1 MQQLLAMKN
10 ALLLFALLGFS
21 LTAFSQTKVH
31 GIIKDDVTGELLMG
45 VNVIYA
51 PGQGTVTDINGEY
64 SLSIAPGDYQFEV
77 AYVGYETLKKSV
89 KVAGRDMTLNFDLS
103 TSEMDEIEIVADVA
117 LERKT
122 PVAFTDIPAIK
133 IREELGARDFPM
145 LLNSTPG
152 VYATQSG
159 GGDGDARVN
168 IRGFNQRNIAV
179 MVDGIPMNDMEN
191 GWVYWSN
198 WFGLD
203 AVTQKTQVQRG
214 LGASKLAVPAVG
226 GNMNIL
232 SQGIE
237 NKFNANATVEYG
249 NNNNR
254 RITVGLNTGRMEN
267 GWGFTTA
274 LSYKDNDGWVN
285 NLNSRQIFYF
295 FKLQKEFEKHNFS
308 LSAMGSPQ
316 MHEQRLGRSNLAFY
330 DVKYAVE
337 QGYDTTGFMAAGVP
351 MDKGL
356 RFNSEWGFLKRDRY
370 DDNAPVEAQSARTNY
385 YHKPIINFKHFW
397 TPNSRTAISNIVYA
411 SFGKGGG
418 TRANTAILDA
428 EGMTNFQYMYD
439 KNTKPI
445 VNFLGVELFPY
456 DLNYVNDTSQYK
468 SSYYLQSSINNHQ
481 WYGLLSTVKYK
492 VNEEIEITGGF
503 DGRTYKVDRYQVV
516 YDLLGGDYV
525 TVDRKFQDQN
535 LINENGFSQV
545 VRREGQKINY
555 DISTYVHQAGL
566 FFLGEYSKPRFSAF
580 VNLTASTHDYQRV
593 DHFALKVNDEKVK
606 SDWQHYL
613 GYTGKTGAKF
623 ILNKTQNVFANIGYL
638 NRAPNVA
645 NTFSGTTLNIYQ
657 GLANEKIASAE
668 AGYNLKIDKFR
679 AVANAYYTTWA
690 NRPVTGS
697 RTNGTDQVFYNVTGL
712 KAVHKGFELETE
724 YSPVKNLT
732 LEGVLSLGDWRWN
745 SSAEAVITNEIGTEI
760 LDTVRFDATGVKVSD
775 AAQTQV
781 SFALRYE
788 PIKNFYFKPRYTYF
802 NNYFAEFNPDALTG
816 DNSRR
821 QSWKVPS
828 YYMVDL
834 SFGYNYDVSKKYRV
848 GFRAN
853 LINVTDSKWI
863 SNILNQ
869 DGNVFV
875 TDALNNEFGG
885 GFDAQSAG
893 VYYGMGFRWNFGIT
907 FSYK

>member
-1 MQQLLAMKN
+1 MIKQFIFHHQSQRLLAMKKS
-10 ALLLFALLGFS
+10 LLLLSLL
-21 LTAFSQTKVH
+21 AFSTALFAQTKVH
-31 GIIKDDVTGELLMG
+31 GVIKDDVNDELLIG

-51 PGQGTVTDINGEY
+51 PGQGVTSDYNGEY
-64 SLSIAPGDYQFEV
+64 SFTIPAGDYQFEV
-77 AYVGYETLKKSV
+77 AYVGYETIKRSV
-89 KVAGRDMTLNFDLS
+89 KVAGKDMVLNFELS
-103 TSEMDEIEIVADVA
+103 STTMDEIEIVADVA

-145 LLNSTPG
+145 ILNSTPG

-203 AVTQKTQVQRG
+203 AVTSKTQVQRG

-237 NKFNANATVEYG
+237 NKFNANASIEYG

-254 RITVGLNTGRMEN
+254 RITVGVNTGRMKG
-267 GWGFTTA
+267 GWGFTSA
-274 LSYKDNDGWVN
+274 LSAKANDGWVT
-285 NLNSRQIFYF
+285 NLNSKQLFYF
-295 FKLQKEFEKHNFS
+295 FKLQKEFEKHSFS

-316 MHEQRLGRSNLAFY
+316 EHDQRLGRSNLAFY
-330 DVKYAVE
+330 DVKYAVA
-337 QGYDTTGFMAAGVP
+337 QGYDTTGYGAAGVP

-370 DDNAPVEAQSARTNY
+370 DDNATVEAQSARTNY

-397 TPNSRTAISNIVYA
+397 TPNNRTAISNIVYA

-418 TRANTAILDA
+418 TRANTAILDS
-428 EGMTNFQYMYD
+428 EGLTDFQYMYD

-492 VNEEIEITGGF
+492 LNEEIELTGGF

-535 LINENGFSQV
+535 IISENGKSQV
-545 VRREGQKINY
+545 VRREGDKINY
-555 DISTYVHQAGL
+555 DISTFVRQAGL

-580 VNLTASTHDYQRV
+580 VNLTVSTHGYKRV
-593 DHFALKVNDEKVK
+593 NHYALKINDQKIE
-606 SDWQHYL
+606 SDVQHFL
-613 GYTGKTGAKF
+613 GYTAKTGAKY
-623 ILNKTQNVFANIGYL
+623 ILNKTQNVFLNIGYL
-638 NRAPNVA
+638 DRAPNVA
-645 NTFSGTTLNIYQ
+645 NTFSGTTLNIFQ
-657 GLANEKIASAE
+657 GLANEKIASSE
-668 AGYNLKIDKFR
+668 IGYNLKIDKFR
-679 AVANAYYTTWA
+679 AVVNAYYTTWA

-697 RTNGTDQVFYNVTGL
+697 KTNGTDQVFYNVTGL
-712 KAVHKGFELETE
+712 KAVHKGVELETE
-724 YSPVKNLT
+724 YSPIKNLT
-732 LEGVLSLGDWRWN
+732 LEGVVSLGDWRWN
-745 SSAEAVITNEIGTEI
+745 SAAQAVITNEIGTEI
-760 LDTVRFDATGVKVSD
+760 LDTVSFDATGVKVSD
-775 AAQTQV
+775 AAQTQL

-788 PIKNFYFKPRYTYF
+788 PIKNLYIKPRFTYF
-802 NNYFAEFNPDALTG
+802 NNYYAEFSPDALT
-816 DNSRR
+816 DENSRR

-834 SFGYNYDVSKKYRV
+834 SLGYNYDVSKKYRI

-853 LINVTDSKWI
+853 LINLTD
-863 SNILNQ
+863 
-869 DGNVFV
+869 NVFV

-907 FSYK
+907 LSYK